1 MTGAIVN
8 GLAGLLCWIAAV
20 GFAFGGASVHWSMFV
35 AVPLCL
41 YVCWRFLE
49 RADAHLSA

>member
-1 MTGAIVN
+1 MIGFIGN

-20 GFAFGGASVHWSMFV
+20 AFAFGGASVHWSMFV

-41 YVCWRFLE
+41 YVSYRFFQ
-49 RADAHLSA
+49 RADESL